1 VEDLRE
7 KIIRLIRPYTGH
19 REGGPITFERFMEM
33 ALYEPGM
40 GYYASPHTG
49 LGRAGDYYTSPHMHP
64 VFGAAIGRQVQEMW
78 HAMGR
83 PEGFDIIEMGAGR
96 GYLCLD
102 MLDYLR
108 GGEFFSRL
116 TYTLVEINPYM
127 AEKQKELLKNFED
140 KVRWASSPEGLGQVR
155 GCVLSNELL
164 DSFPVHLVE
173 MEDGLKEVYVSFEG
187 NKFVE
192 VLGPPST
199 AGLAGYLREFSI
211 GLPRGYRTEISL
223 KVRDWLRAVD
233 KVLTEGFILTI
244 DYGYPAAEYYSEERT
259 RGTLLCYKG
268 HTLSEDPYEDIGRKD
283 ITAHV
288 NFSALKKW
296 GEESGLK
303 CLGFCPQGT
312 FLVAS
317 GIDELI
323 AGLYA
328 GRDDYLFEVAKIKR
342 LILPGTMGETHKV
355 MAQYKGEKVPA
366 LSGFSLRDQSR
377 YL

>member
-1 VEDLRE
+1 MEDLRE
-7 KIIRLIRPYTGH
+7 KIINLIRQ
-19 REGGPITFERFMEM
+19 GGPVTFERFMET
-33 ALYEPGM
+33 ALYEPGI
-40 GYYASPHTG
+40 GYYASPHTE
-49 LGRAGDYYTSPHMHP
+49 LGRAGDFYTSPHMHP
-64 VFGAAIGRQVQEMW
+64 VFGAAIGRQIEEMW
-78 HAMGR
+78 RIMGS

-102 MLDYLR
+102 MLDYLK

-116 TYTLVEINPYM
+116 TYTVVEISPYM
-127 AEKQKELLKNFED
+127 AERQKELLKSFED
-140 KVRWASSPEGLGQVR
+140 KVRWASSLEGLGPVR

-173 MEDGLKEVYVSFEG
+173 MEEELKEIYISFEG
-187 NKFVE
+187 NRLIE
-192 VLGPPST
+192 VLGPPSDE
-199 AGLAGYLREFSI
+199 LSGYLREFSI
-211 GLPRGYRTEISL
+211 ELPRGYRTEISL

-233 KVLTEGFILTI
+233 KVLEEGFILTI

-268 HTLSEDPYEDIGRKD
+268 HALSEDPYEDIGRKD

-296 GEESGLK
+296 GEESGLE

-312 FLVAS
+312 FLVAL

-323 AGLYA
+323 SELYA
-328 GRDDYLFEVAKIKR
+328 GKDDYLFEVAKIKR